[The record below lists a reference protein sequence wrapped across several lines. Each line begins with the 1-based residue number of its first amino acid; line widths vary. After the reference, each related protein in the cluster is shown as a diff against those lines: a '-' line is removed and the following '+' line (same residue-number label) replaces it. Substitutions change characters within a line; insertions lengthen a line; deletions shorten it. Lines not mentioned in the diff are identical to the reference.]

1 MKVELANIPVSLD
14 AMLPENVPML
24 EAEVSRAC
32 GFPLRAASEG
42 AEPDPGEFRL
52 ARRSVD
58 ARKKSNVRFV
68 ASVVADV
75 PSADALSPAKGVAVR
90 EHLPTPPLDVAD
102 LSRARDAEGFASP
115 IVIGAGPAGLFC
127 ALYLAMAG
135 LAPLVVER
143 GKPVDQRMADVDAFF
158 AGGALDP
165 DSNVQFGE
173 GGAGT
178 FSDGKLNTGTKSPH
192 IAHVLEA
199 FVEAGAPADLLVDA
213 KPHIGTD
220 LLPGVVRNI
229 RKRIEREGGRF
240 MFDTRLVSVE
250 GPSGE
255 GADCVDVLEG
265 ADRADAPEGVD
276 VSMPGA
282 PGLPCITACF
292 EDVRTGEPFQLRT
305 HALVLAIGH
314 SARDTFQALRDAGL
328 HMERKPFAVGVRI
341 EHLQSDMDAAQYGR
355 AAGHPALGPA
365 DYKLAVH
372 NPDGRGV
379 YTFCMCPG
387 GTVVAAAS
395 EHGGVCV
402 NGMSD
407 SARSGTNANSALL
420 AGVDPDDLPGDDVF
434 EGVRLQQ
441 RMEAAAFELGR
452 GASGDDYR
460 APAQTVGDFL
470 AGKSGSASAKVSPS
484 YPRGVTWADLGKCLP
499 DFVADSIREA
509 LPALGRKLKGFDDPG
524 AVLTGVEARSS
535 SPVRMVRDR
544 ACMQSISMP
553 GVYPAGE
560 GAGYAGGITSAAVD
574 GLRVA
579 EAVCVEYSALLRGG
593 AA

>member
-14 AMLPENVPML
+14 AMLPENLTML

-32 GFPLRAASEG
+32 GFPLRAAGEG
-42 AEPDPGEFRL
+42 AEPDSGEFRL

-58 ARKKSNVRFV
+58 ARKKSNVHFV
-68 ASVVADV
+68 ASIVAGV
-75 PSADALSPAKGVAVR
+75 PSVDVLSPAKGVTVK
-90 EHLPTPPLDVAD
+90 EYLPAPPLDVPD
-102 LSRARDAEGFASP
+102 LSRAADTEGFASP
-115 IVIGAGPAGLFC
+115 IVVGAGPAGLFC

-143 GKPVDQRMADVDAFF
+143 GKPVEQRASDVEAFF

-220 LLPGVVRNI
+220 LLPDVVRNI
-229 RKRIEREGGRF
+229 RKKIEREGGRF

-255 GADCVDVLEG
+255 GV
-265 ADRADAPEGVD
+265 DRADVPEGVD
-276 VSMPGA
+276 DSTPGA
-282 PGLPCITACF
+282 PGLPDIAAGF
-292 EDVRTGEPFQLRT
+292 EDVRTGESFQLRT

-314 SARDTFQALRDAGL
+314 SARDTFCALRDAGL
-328 HMERKPFAVGVRI
+328 YMERKPFAVGVRI

-387 GTVVAAAS
+387 GTVVAASS

-420 AGVDPDDLPGDDVF
+420 AGVEPRDLPGDDVF

-452 GASGDDYR
+452 GASGSDYR
-460 APAQTVGDFL
+460 APAQTVGDLL
-470 AGKSGSASAKVSPS
+470 AGKSGSVSAKVSPS
-484 YPRGVTWADLGKCLP
+484 YPRGVTWDDLGKCLP
-499 DFVADSIREA
+499 GFVADSIREA
-509 LPALGRKLKGFDDPG
+509 LPALGRKLKGFDDPE

-544 ACMQSISMP
+544 ASMQSISVP

>member
-1 MKVELANIPVSLD
+1 MRVELANIPVSLD

-24 EAEVSRAC
+24 EAEISRAC
-32 GFPLRAASEG
+32 GFPLRAARAG
-42 AEPDPGEFRL
+42 AELDPGEFRL

-58 ARKKSNVRFV
+58 ARKKSNVHFV
-68 ASVVADV
+68 ASIVADV
-75 PSADALSPAKGVAVR
+75 PSAEALAPAKGVTVK
-90 EHLPTPPLDVAD
+90 EHLPAPPPDVPD
-102 LSRARDAEGFASP
+102 LSLARDADWFSSP
-115 IVIGAGPAGLFC
+115 IVVGAGPAGLFC

-143 GKPVDQRMADVDAFF
+143 GRPVEKRVADVEAFF

-192 IAHVLEA
+192 IAHVLQA

-229 RKRIEREGGRF
+229 RKKIEREGGRF
-240 MFDTRLVSVE
+240 AFDTRLVSIEAAPVD
-250 GPSGE
+250 GGDARAGGLACA
-255 GADCVDVLEG
+255 GA
-265 ADRADAPEGVD
+265 
-276 VSMPGA
+276 STSGA
-282 PGLPCITACF
+282 PGLPETAARF
-292 EDVRTGEPFQLRT
+292 EDVRTGESFQLRT

-328 HMERKPFAVGVRI
+328 RMERKPFAVGVRI
-341 EHLQSDMDAAQYGR
+341 EHLQSDIDAAQYGR

-395 EHGGVCV
+395 EQSGVCV

-407 SARSGTNANSALL
+407 SARSGPNANSALL
-420 AGVDPDDLPGDDVF
+420 ASVEPHDLPGSDVF

-441 RMEAAAFELGR
+441 RMEAAAFDAGR
-452 GASGDDYR
+452 GAPGSDYR
-460 APAQTVGDFL
+460 APAQTVCDFL
-470 AGKSGSASAKVSPS
+470 AGKSGSASAKVAPS
-484 YPRGVTWADLGKCLP
+484 YPRGVTWADLRGCLP
-499 DFVADSIREA
+499 AFVADSIREA
-509 LPALGRKLKGFDDPG
+509 LPALGRKLKGFDDPE

-544 ACMQSISMP
+544 ASMQSISIP

>member
-1 MKVELANIPVSLD
+1 MRVEFANIPVSLD

-32 GFPLRAASEG
+32 GFPLQAASEG
-42 AEPDPGEFRL
+42 AEPDPGEFKL

-58 ARKKSNVRFV
+58 ARKKPNVHFV
-68 ASVVADV
+68 VSVVADV
-75 PSADALSPAKGVAVR
+75 PSADALSPAKGVTVKPYA
-90 EHLPTPPLDVAD
+90 PAPPLDMPD
-102 LSRARDAEGFASP
+102 LSRARDSDGFASP
-115 IVIGAGPAGLFC
+115 IVVGAGPAGLFC
-127 ALYLAMAG
+127 ALYLAASG

-143 GKPVDQRMADVDAFF
+143 GRPVEQRASDVEAFF
-158 AGGALDP
+158 ADGALDP

-240 MFDTRLVSVE
+240 MFDTRLASVQE
-250 GPSGE
+250 ASGE
-255 GADCVDVLEG
+255 GERARADGLEG
-265 ADRADAPEGVD
+265 
-276 VSMPGA
+276 VSASTSGA
-282 PGLPCITACF
+282 PGLPCITASF
-292 EDVRTGEPFQLRT
+292 EDVRTGESFQLRT

-341 EHLQSDMDAAQYGR
+341 EHLQSDIDAAQYGR

-420 AGVDPDDLPGDDVF
+420 ASVEPSDLPGADVF

-441 RMEAAAFELGR
+441 RIEAAAFDLGR
-452 GASGDDYR
+452 GAACADYC
-460 APAQTVGDFL
+460 APAQTVGDFM
-470 AGKSGSASAKVSPS
+470 AGKSGSKSAKVAPS

-499 DFVADSIREA
+499 GFVVDSIREA
-509 LPALGRKLKGFDDPG
+509 LPALGRKLKGFDDSE

>member
-1 MKVELANIPVSLD
+1 MRVELANIPVSLD
-14 AMLPENVPML
+14 AMLPENLSML
-24 EAEVSRAC
+24 EAEISRAC
-32 GFPLRAASEG
+32 GFPLQAASEG
-42 AEPDPGEFRL
+42 AEPDTGEFKL
-52 ARRSVD
+52 VRRSVD

-68 ASVVADV
+68 VSVVADV
-75 PSADALSPAKGVAVR
+75 PSADALSPAKGVTVKPYA
-90 EHLPTPPLDVAD
+90 PAPPLDVAD
-102 LSRARDAEGFASP
+102 LSRARDADGFESP
-115 IVIGAGPAGLFC
+115 IVVGAGPAGLFC
-127 ALYLAMAG
+127 ALYLAASG

-143 GKPVDQRMADVDAFF
+143 GRPVEQRASDVEAFF

-192 IAHVLEA
+192 IAHVLQA

-240 MFDTRLVSVE
+240 MFDTRLASVQE
-250 GPSGE
+250 ASGE
-255 GADCVDVLEG
+255 GGAARADGLEG
-265 ADRADAPEGVD
+265 VGA
-276 VSMPGA
+276 SMSGA
-282 PGLPCITACF
+282 PGLPCITASF
-292 EDVRTGEPFQLRT
+292 EDVRTGESFQLRT

-341 EHLQSDMDAAQYGR
+341 EHLQSDIDAAQYGR

-407 SARSGTNANSALL
+407 GARSGTNANSALL
-420 AGVDPDDLPGDDVF
+420 ASVEPSDLPGADVF

-441 RMEAAAFELGR
+441 RMEAAAYDLGR
-452 GASGDDYR
+452 GASDADYR

-470 AGKSGSASAKVSPS
+470 AGKSGSASKKVAPS
-484 YPRGVTWADLGKCLP
+484 YPRGVTWADLGKCIP
-499 DFVADSIREA
+499 GFVADSIREA